1 MKIEIGVNGRGIV
14 ITTVRKEEE
23 RLSVQY
29 KAGFEFAKKLYY
41 DREWEK

>member
-1 MKIEIGVNGRGIV
+1 MKMEIGVNGRGIV

-23 RLSVQY
+23 RFSAQY

-41 DREWEK
+41 DEEWKK